1 MSTKVYLDLV
11 WRPHGVGEGV
21 PLPFQFPPMSRSVR
35 VYLASRPQK
44 T

>member
-21 PLPFQFPPMSRSVR
+21 PLPFQFPPVSG
-35 VYLASRPQK
+35 Q
-44 T
+44 